1 MEHQIMATIPRQSV
15 ALIDLAI
22 TVDGTRPRWETA
34 MRRLDGLTLLE
45 WSIRRLAEA
54 TLLDSIVITGLDDSH
69 CALARAS
76 LCHAKSVPSALP
88 TPSQRAAEIAVK
100 MNADWVLHVH
110 PGCPFM
116 DPALIDSLISRGLAH
131 PEVDFVGFSV
141 PAAPNFSLQRLGLVA
156 EMSSA
161 RGLTKIL
168 EEGLSNDPLDVPQL
182 VRLNQSDLRCLWI
195 PLPQQLRNES
205 LQFAMETEDDWER
218 AGTYMEMV
226 GDDFSWQRLAAV
238 ANHRP
243 MQPARD

>member
-1 MEHQIMATIPRQSV
+1 
-15 ALIDLAI
+15 
-22 TVDGTRPRWETA
+22 
-34 MRRLDGLTLLE
+34 
-45 WSIRRLAEA
+45 
-54 TLLDSIVITGLDDSH
+54 
-69 CALARAS
+69 
-76 LCHAKSVPSALP
+76 
-88 TPSQRAAEIAVK
+88 

-195 PLPQQLRNES
+195 PLPQQLRNDS